1 MKKIGLWIFRMIR
14 IVVCVVLLF
23 ASCLALLLAIALK
36 DSPYMIYDISDSK
49 KIEDNIAIIND
60 NIPWPSTLPDSTKI
74 FIVSSGCRPVICCY
88 IGCDSL
94 WKDSQAF

>member
-36 DSPYMIYDISDSK
+36 DSPYMIYDISDS
-49 KIEDNIAIIND
+49 
-60 NIPWPSTLPDSTKI
+60 
-74 FIVSSGCRPVICCY
+74 
-88 IGCDSL
+88 L

>member
-49 KIEDNIAIIND
+49 KIEDSIAIISD
-60 NIPWPSTLPDSTKI
+60 NIP
-74 FIVSSGCRPVICCY
+74 
-88 IGCDSL
+88 
-94 WKDSQAF
+94 